1 MKFVQSTTNF
11 DVTFFVDVVVQ
22 IVKETQR
29 TIQQNKKTLQSETF
43 AIKEN

>member
-11 DVTFFVDVVVQ
+11 DVSFFVVVVK
-22 IVKETQR
+22 IVKQTQR

-43 AIKEN
+43 TIKEN